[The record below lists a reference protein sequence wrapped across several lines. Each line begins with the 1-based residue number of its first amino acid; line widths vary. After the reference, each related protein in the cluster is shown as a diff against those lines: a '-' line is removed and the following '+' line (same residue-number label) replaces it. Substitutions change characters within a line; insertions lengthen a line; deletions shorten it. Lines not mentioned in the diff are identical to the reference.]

1 MNNLMGRSL
10 RPFSLWGFRDGEF
23 QIYTDADLVGH
34 WTVLFFYP
42 ADFSYVC
49 PTELQDLAEHDD
61 GFRQEGCHVF
71 SVSMDT
77 HYVHKAWAEA
87 SEMIRQLPFVM
98 LADPAGELAGQFG
111 VVSPEKGQTFRAT
124 VLLRPDGRVKYYE
137 VSDMDLGRNAAELL
151 RKVRA
156 ARHLDEH
163 GGMCPANWQNPE
175 QTLMPE
181 LDMDLFPEED

>member
-1 MNNLMGRSL
+1 
-10 RPFSLWGFRDGEF
+10 
-23 QIYTDADLVGH
+23 
-34 WTVLFFYP
+34 
-42 ADFSYVC
+42 
-49 PTELQDLAEHDD
+49 
-61 GFRQEGCHVF
+61 
-71 SVSMDT
+71 
-77 HYVHKAWAEA
+77 
-87 SEMIRQLPFVM
+87 MIRQLPFAM